1 MMKRLYLF
9 VLTAIAI
16 SIMLASCN
24 GKGSFPSTPDL
35 KFKSISPN
43 VAEAGKDTLISIICS
58 FKDNEGDITGP
69 VYYRQSNFPNFDSL
83 YSLPKLPQQPNM
95 QGNIILQLHSN
106 DIIFP
111 ISSGMDTVTYLLFI
125 KDKAGHIS
133 DTVETS
139 KIVLITN

>member
-1 MMKRLYLF
+1 MKRLIFFILP
-9 VLTAIAI
+9 TAAALLL
-16 SIMLASCN
+16 LASC
-24 GKGSFPSTPDL
+24 GKNSNFPSTPDL
-35 KFKSISPN
+35 TFKSISPN

-58 FKDNEGDITGP
+58 FKDAQGDIAGP
-69 VYYRQSNFPNFDSL
+69 VYYRQSNFPDFDSL
-83 YSLPKLPQQPNM
+83 YSLPGLPEQPNM

-111 ISSGMDTVTYLLFI
+111 TSSGADTVTYLLFI

-139 KIVLITN
+139 KVVLITN